1 MIMQSQLQ
9 QLIRHLDAAV
19 AAPAQ
24 ELPGAVTAALGNA
37 VAGGK
42 WLLPEQQRASQDH
55 YTRHVIYADP
65 EDRYTIVS
73 IAWGSGQQ
81 SPIHAH
87 HTWCGVAVY
96 CGTVVETFYE
106 IAGNNAPPRA
116 LRSMVRESGTLS
128 FDGDLK
134 GIHRIANA
142 TQDVAVSI
150 HVYGVGGAR
159 ITTDV
164 NRVLG

>member
-1 MIMQSQLQ
+1 MQSQLQ

-106 IAGNNAPPRA
+106 IAGNNTPPRA

>member
-1 MIMQSQLQ
+1 MNMQAPLQ

-19 AAPAQ
+19 AAPAK
-24 ELPGAVTAALGNA
+24 ELPAAVTAALDKA
-37 VAGGK
+37 MAAGA
-42 WLLPEQQRASQDH
+42 WLLPEQQRAGHDH
-55 YTRHVIYADP
+55 YTRHVLHADP
-65 EDRYTIVS
+65 EDRYTIVA

-106 IAGNNAPPRA
+106 ISGNDAPPRA
-116 LRSMVRESGTLS
+116 LRSMVRQAGTLS
-128 FDGDLK
+128 FDGDHK

>member
-1 MIMQSQLQ
+1 MQAPLQ
-9 QLIRHLDAAV
+9 QLVHRLDAAV
-19 AAPAQ
+19 AAPQAG
-24 ELPGAVTAALGNA
+24 LADAVTAALGEA
-37 VAGGK
+37 VAAGA
-42 WLLPEQQRASQDH
+42 WLLPEQQRASHDH
-55 YTRHVIYADP
+55 YARHVIYADP

-81 SPIHAH
+81 SPIHGH

-96 CGTVVETFYE
+96 RGTVIETFYE
-106 IAGNNAPPRA
+106 TAGNNAPPRA
-116 LRSMVRESGTLS
+116 LRSTARRPGTLS
-128 FDGDLK
+128 FDADLT
-134 GIHRIANA
+134 GVHRIANT

-159 ITTDV
+159 IATDV

>member
-1 MIMQSQLQ
+1 MQAPLQ
-9 QLIRHLDAAV
+9 QLVNRLDAAV
-19 AAPAQ
+19 AAPQ
-24 ELPGAVTAALGNA
+24 EELPDAVTAALGEA
-37 VAGGK
+37 VAAGA
-42 WLLPEQQRASQDH
+42 WLLPEQQRASHDH
-55 YTRHVIYADP
+55 YARHVVYADP

-81 SPIHAH
+81 SPIHGH

-96 CGTVVETFYE
+96 RGTVVETFYE
-106 IAGNNAPPRA
+106 TAGNNAPPRE
-116 LRSMVRESGTLS
+116 LRSRVRQPGTLS
-128 FDGDLK
+128 FDADLT
-134 GIHRIANA
+134 GVHRIANA

-159 ITTDV
+159 IATDV

>member
-1 MIMQSQLQ
+1 MQTPLQ
-9 QLIRHLDAAV
+9 QLVHRLDAAV
-19 AAPAQ
+19 AAPQ
-24 ELPGAVTAALGNA
+24 EGLPDAVTAALGEA
-37 VAGGK
+37 VAAGA
-42 WLLPEQQRASQDH
+42 WLLPEQQRASHDH
-55 YTRHVIYADP
+55 YARHVIYADP

-81 SPIHAH
+81 SPIHGH

-96 CGTVVETFYE
+96 RGTVIETFYE
-106 IAGNNAPPRA
+106 TAGNNAPPRA
-116 LRSMVRESGTLS
+116 LRSTARQPGTLS
-128 FDGDLK
+128 FDANLTGV
-134 GIHRIANA
+134 HRIANT

-159 ITTDV
+159 IATDV

>member
-1 MIMQSQLQ
+1 MQSQLQ

-19 AAPAQ
+19 AAPAT
-24 ELPGAVTAALGNA
+24 ELPGAITAALGNA
-37 VAGGK
+37 VAGGN

>member
-1 MIMQSQLQ
+1 MQAPLQ
-9 QLIRHLDAAV
+9 QLIHRLDAAV
-19 AAPAQ
+19 AAPGQ
-24 ELPGAVTAALGNA
+24 VLPQAVKDALGEA
-37 VAGGK
+37 VSAGP
-42 WLLPEQQRASQDH
+42 WLPPEQQRAGHDH
-55 YTRHVIYADP
+55 YARHVIYADP

-81 SPIHAH
+81 SPIHGH

-96 CGTVVETFYE
+96 RGTVVETFYE
-106 IAGNNAPPRA
+106 TAGNNAPPRA
-116 LRSMVRESGTLS
+116 LRSTVRRPGTLS
-128 FDGDLK
+128 FDADLT
-134 GIHRIANA
+134 GVHRIANT

-159 ITTDV
+159 IATDV

>member
-1 MIMQSQLQ
+1 MQAQLQ
-9 QLIRHLDAAV
+9 QLIRQLDAAV

-37 VAGGK
+37 VSAGK

-134 GIHRIANA
+134 GIHRIANSA
-142 TQDVAVSI
+142 QDVAVSI

>member
-1 MIMQSQLQ
+1 MQAPLK
-9 QLIRHLDAAV
+9 QLIRRLDTAV
-19 AAPAQ
+19 ASPAPD
-24 ELPGAVTAALGNA
+24 LPGAVKSALAEAMAA
-37 VAGGK
+37 GK
-42 WLLPEQQRASQDH
+42 WLTADQQRPGHDH

-73 IAWGSGQQ
+73 IAWGNGQQ
-81 SPIHAH
+81 SPIHGH

-96 CGTVVETFYE
+96 SGTIVETYYE
-106 IAGNNAPPRA
+106 TAGNNAPPRPLHSA
-116 LRSMVRESGTLS
+116 VRESGSLS
-128 FDGDLK
+128 FDADQT

-142 TQDVAVSI
+142 AQDVAVSI

-159 ITTDV
+159 IATGV

>member
-1 MIMQSQLQ
+1 MQSQLQ

-42 WLLPEQQRASQDH
+42 WLLPEQQRAGQDH

-106 IAGNNAPPRA
+106 IAGNNAPPLA

>member
-1 MIMQSQLQ
+1 MQAPLQ
-9 QLIRHLDAAV
+9 QLVHRLDAAV
-19 AAPAQ
+19 AAPQTGLAD
-24 ELPGAVTAALGNA
+24 AVTAALGEA
-37 VAGGK
+37 VAAGA
-42 WLLPEQQRASQDH
+42 WLLPEQQRASHDH
-55 YTRHVIYADP
+55 YARHVIYADP

-81 SPIHAH
+81 SPIHGH

-96 CGTVVETFYE
+96 RGTVVETFYE
-106 IAGNNAPPRA
+106 TAGNNAPPRA
-116 LRSMVRESGTLS
+116 LRSTVRWPGTLS
-128 FDGDLK
+128 FDADLT
-134 GIHRIANA
+134 GVHRIANT

-159 ITTDV
+159 IATDV